1 MSLQYA
7 ILGLLSYHPMTGYDL
22 KKLFDDSINNF
33 WAASLSQIYR
43 ELGTLENKGHLTS
56 EIEKQNDR
64 PDKRIYTITD
74 QGKEAFRNWITDFPQ
89 KLSKEK
95 RDEFTL
101 RIFFG
106 SNLTKEQLVVQFRR
120 FLEETREYQEKVE
133 YFRRISDQYVNEME
147 LFHGEDI
154 YWKLILRR
162 ASLNLETSVKWAEEC
177 IEELTKGN

>member
-7 ILGLLSYHPMTGYDL
+7 ILGLLSYRQMTGYDL
-22 KKLFDDSINNF
+22 KKMFDESINNF

-43 ELGTLENKGHLTS
+43 ELGTLERKGYLTS

-64 PDKRIYTITD
+64 PDKRIYNITTD
-74 QGKEAFRNWITDFPQ
+74 GRAAFREWITHFPE

-101 RIFFG
+101 RLFFG
-106 SNLTKEQLVVQFRR
+106 SNLSKQDLITQLRR
-120 FLEETREYQEKVE
+120 FLAEMQEQLDKIQ
-133 YFRRISDQYVNEME
+133 YFNRMADQYVSQMK
-147 LFHGEDI
+147 LFNGEDV

-162 ASLNLETSVKWAEEC
+162 ALMNTETSIKWANESL
-177 IEELTKGN
+177 EELMKEK